1 MAVNFLQVEKDL
13 KIKRLFLCL
22 WLRYSKA
29 LPMFSKRGYHSTH
42 KAGTGNLARK
52 NDKE

>member
-13 KIKRLFLCL
+13 KIKRLFLCF

-29 LPMFSKRGYHSTH
+29 LPMFSKRVTIALKGRD
-42 KAGTGNLARK
+42 G
-52 NDKE
+52 